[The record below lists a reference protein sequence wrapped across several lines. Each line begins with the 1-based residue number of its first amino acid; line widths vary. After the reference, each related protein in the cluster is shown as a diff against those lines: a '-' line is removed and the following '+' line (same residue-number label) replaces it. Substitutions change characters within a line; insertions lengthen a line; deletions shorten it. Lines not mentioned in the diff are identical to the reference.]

1 MNNYDDIIGNTA
13 QPTEKVNEGQP
24 AQLSKEDFA
33 AKKKAERDQVFA
45 LSDTTAMSVSSN
57 GDKFKEF
64 LDVQSRLP
72 RY

>member
-13 QPTEKVNEGQP
+13 QTSEKANEGQP